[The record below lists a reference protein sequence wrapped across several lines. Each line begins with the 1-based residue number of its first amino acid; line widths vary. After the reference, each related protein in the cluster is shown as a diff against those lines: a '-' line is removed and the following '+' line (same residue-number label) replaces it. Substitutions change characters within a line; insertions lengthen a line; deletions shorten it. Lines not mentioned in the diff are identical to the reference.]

1 MKMRISEKELK
12 KNFKNVYSV
21 GYCDLKMLEHLEP
34 DYYTVGVYGWNCDVY
49 KIDNNTLLVVG
60 YRTFG
65 KQVSKEVVN
74 IYNKMFEELKEKYHY
89 YKNFKEKLNIL
100 LNSLIDTIKKEE
112 EKKIQKQATFKI
124 DSNICKCYLYK
135 SRFSNSACIQ
145 IEMDYNKQQASTQF
159 SYNLLDK
166 KYFNLE
172 HENVLTSRQK
182 TMLEKKILQ
191 TWGGVVNEN

>member
-12 KNFKNVYSV
+12 KNFKNIYSV
-21 GYCDLKMLEHLEP
+21 GYCELKMLEFMEA
-34 DYYTVGVYGWNCDVY
+34 DYYTVGMYGWNADVF
-49 KIDNNTLLVVG
+49 KIDNNTLLVTG

-74 IYNKMFEELKEKYHY
+74 IYNNMFEELKEKYHY
-89 YKNFKEKLNIL
+89 YKNFKEKLDIL
-100 LNSLIDTIKKEE
+100 LNSLIISIKEKEQE
-112 EKKIQKQATFKI
+112 KIQKQATFKI

-135 SRFSNSACIQ
+135 SRFSNSFGVQ

-166 KYFNLE
+166 SYFGFESGNI
-172 HENVLTSRQK
+172 LTERQK
-182 TMLEKKILQ
+182 TILEKKILKV
-191 TWGGVVNEN
+191 WGGVVNEN

>member
-12 KNFKNVYSV
+12 KNFKKIYSV
-21 GYCDLKMLEHLEP
+21 GYCELKMLEHLEA
-34 DYYTVGVYGWNCDVY
+34 DYYTAGVYGWNADVF
-49 KIDNNTLLVVG
+49 KIDNNTLLVTG

-65 KQVSKEVVN
+65 KQVPKEVVN
-74 IYNKMFEELKEKYHY
+74 IYNKLYQEL
-89 YKNFKEKLNIL
+89 KEKLNIL

-145 IEMDYNKQQASTQF
+145 IEMDYNKRQASTQF

-166 KYFNLE
+166 SYFGFE

-182 TMLEKKILQ
+182 TMLENKILR
-191 TWGGVVNEN
+191 TWGDVVNEN

>member
-21 GYCDLKMLEHLEP
+21 GYCELKMLGHLEA
-34 DYYTVGVYGWNCDVY
+34 DYYTAGVYGWNADVY
-49 KIDNNTLLVVG
+49 KIDNNTLLVTG

-65 KQVSKEVVN
+65 KQVPKEVVN

-124 DSNICKCYLYK
+124 DSNIFKCYLYK
-135 SRFSNSACIQ
+135 SRFSDSACIQ

-159 SYNLLDK
+159 SYDLLDK
-166 KYFNLE
+166 SYFGFE

-182 TMLEKKILQ
+182 TMLEKKILK